1 MGSSVIEKFEAVM
14 MPIAGKI
21 SSNKYLLAMRDSF
34 SMLLPFIIVGSFFG
48 IMEWVVLD
56 PWGTILGENGM
67 NLGAAITG
75 LTGDAYKAS
84 GFVGTLQMLQGLCNN
99 VVTVGFGVFSFLL
112 VMAFSYRLGGIW
124 GGDKFSTALTAVG
137 AFIIMTP
144 QQVVT
149 KAGEKLGGFDI
160 NYFGNKGVLTA
171 IIIATLASWLF
182 VKLSNNEK
190 MKIKMPETVPPA
202 VAKSFEVLIPVF
214 FTLGF
219 FTVFSTVLANC
230 QFMGAACLNDFI
242 YSLIQA
248 PLMGFSQGLGFSI
261 LYQGIVWFFWWFGIH
276 GHNVTAAI
284 QNMVYMP
291 AQLANQAGDASYI
304 FSNGFFE
311 AGLMHVMGLVIA
323 ILLFSKKDSWRS
335 VAKLGA
341 PAMFFNIQEPIAFG
355 LPIVL
360 NPLLLVPYVLVPI
373 VNTIIG
379 YVAIGVLG
387 IVPIFKYVVPWTM
400 PLFFGGTIGTGS
412 IMGGLLQVVWLIVDV
427 IIYAPFVIVGNKM
440 KDENDEEEE
449 ASA

>member
-261 LYQGIVWFFWWFGIH
+261 LYQGIVWFLWWFGIH

-379 YVAIGVLG
+379 YIAIGVLG

>member
-341 PAMFFNIQEPIAFG
+341 PAIFFNIQEPIAFG

-379 YVAIGVLG
+379 YIAIGVLG

>member
-1 MGSSVIEKFEAVM
+1 MGSVIEKFEAVM
-14 MPIAGKI
+14 MPVAGKI

-56 PWGTILGENGM
+56 PWGTVLGENGM
-67 NLGAAITG
+67 NLGASITG

-84 GFVGTLQMLQGLCNN
+84 GFVTTLQMLQGLCNN

-144 QQVVT
+144 QQIVT
-149 KAGEKLGGFDI
+149 EAGEKLGGFDMG
-160 NYFGNKGVLTA
+160 YFGNKGVLTA
-171 IIIATLASWLF
+171 IIIATLAAWIF
-182 VKLSNNEK
+182 VKLSTNEK

-202 VAKSFEVLIPVF
+202 VSKSFEVLIPVF
-214 FTLGF
+214 CTLGF
-219 FTVFSTVLANC
+219 FTVFSTVLAQC
-230 QFMGAACLNDFI
+230 QFLGTTCLNDLI

-261 LYQGIVWFFWWFGIH
+261 LYQSIVWFFWWFGIH

-311 AGLMHVMGLVIA
+311 AGLMHIMGLVIA
-323 ILLFSKKDSWRS
+323 ILIFSKKDSWRA

-379 YVAIGVLG
+379 YAAITIGL
-387 IVPIFKYVVPWTM
+387 VPVFKYVVPWTM

-412 IMGGLLQVVWLIVDV
+412 VMGGLLQVVWLIVDV
-427 IIYAPFVIVGNKM
+427 VIYAPFVIAGNKV
-440 KDENDEEEE
+440 KDEYDEEEE

>member
-1 MGSSVIEKFEAVM
+1 M
-14 MPIAGKI
+14 MPIAGKV

-56 PWGTILGENGM
+56 PWGTVLGPDGM
-67 NLGAAITG
+67 NLGAGITG

-84 GFVGTLQMLQGLCNN
+84 GFVATLQILQGLCNN

-112 VMAFSYRLGGIW
+112 VVAFAYRLGGIW
-124 GGDKFSTALTAVG
+124 GGDKFSTALTATG

-144 QQVVT
+144 QQIVT
-149 KAGEKLGGFDI
+149 KAGEKLGGFDM

-171 IIIATLASWLF
+171 IIVATIASWLF

-202 VAKSFEVLIPVF
+202 VAKSFEVLVPVF

-219 FTVFSTVLANC
+219 FTVFSTILANC
-230 QFMGAACLNDFI
+230 QFMGSACLNDLI

-261 LYQGIVWFFWWFGIH
+261 LYQAIVWFFWWFGIH

-311 AGLMHVMGLVIA
+311 AGLMHIMGLVIA
-323 ILLFSKKDSWRS
+323 ILIFSKKDSWRA

-360 NPLLLVPYVLVPI
+360 NPLLLVPYVLVPL
-373 VNTIIG
+373 VNTVIG
-379 YVAIGVLG
+379 YVAISIGL
-387 IVPIFKYVVPWTM
+387 VPIFKYVVPWTM

-412 IMGGLLQVVWLIVDV
+412 IMGGLLQVVWLLVD
-427 IIYAPFVIVGNKM
+427 IAIYAPFVIAGNKV
-440 KDENDEEEE
+440 KDEYDEED
-449 ASA
+449 A

>member
-1 MGSSVIEKFEAVM
+1 M
-14 MPIAGKI
+14 MPIAGKV

-56 PWGTILGENGM
+56 PWGTVLGPDGM
-67 NLGAAITG
+67 NLGASITG

-84 GFVGTLQMLQGLCNN
+84 GFVATLQILQGLCNN

-112 VMAFSYRLGGIW
+112 VVAFAYRLGGIW
-124 GGDKFSTALTAVG
+124 GGDKFSTALTATG

-144 QQVVT
+144 QQIVT
-149 KAGEKLGGFDI
+149 KAGEKLGGFDM

-171 IIIATLASWLF
+171 IIVATIASWLF

-202 VAKSFEVLIPVF
+202 VAKSFEVLVPVF

-219 FTVFSTVLANC
+219 FTVFSTILANC
-230 QFMGAACLNDFI
+230 QFMGSACSNDLI

-261 LYQGIVWFFWWFGIH
+261 LYQAIVWFFWWFGIH

-311 AGLMHVMGLVIA
+311 AGLMHIMGLVIA
-323 ILLFSKKDSWRS
+323 ILLFSKKDSWRA

-360 NPLLLVPYVLVPI
+360 NPLLLVPYVLVPL
-373 VNTIIG
+373 VNTVIG
-379 YVAIGVLG
+379 YVAISIGL
-387 IVPIFKYVVPWTM
+387 VPIFKYVVPWTM

-412 IMGGLLQVVWLIVDV
+412 IMGGLLQVVWLLVD
-427 IIYAPFVIVGNKM
+427 IAIYAPFVIAGNKV
-440 KDENDEEEE
+440 KDEYDEEE
-449 ASA
+449 A

>member
-1 MGSSVIEKFEAVM
+1 M
-14 MPIAGKI
+14 MPVAGKI

-56 PWGTILGENGM
+56 PWGTVLGENGM
-67 NLGAAITG
+67 NLGQSITG

-84 GFVGTLQMLQGLCNN
+84 GFVATLQMLQGLCNN

-124 GGDKFSTALTAVG
+124 GGDQFATALTAVG

-149 KAGEKLGGFDI
+149 EAGEKLGGFDM

-171 IIIATLASWLF
+171 IIIATLASWIF
-182 VKLSNNEK
+182 VKLSTNEK

-202 VAKSFEVLIPVF
+202 VSKSFEVLIPVLC
-214 FTLGF
+214 TLGF
-219 FTVFSTVLANC
+219 FTVFSTILAQC
-230 QFMGAACLNDFI
+230 QFLGTTCLNDLI
-242 YSLIQA
+242 YRLIQA

-261 LYQGIVWFFWWFGIH
+261 LYQCIVWFFWWFGIH

-311 AGLMHVMGLVIA
+311 AGLMHIMGLVIA
-323 ILLFSKKDSWRS
+323 ILLFSKKDSWRA

-379 YVAIGVLG
+379 YAAITIGL
-387 IVPIFKYVVPWTM
+387 VPVFKYVVPWTM

-412 IMGGLLQVVWLIVDV
+412 VMGGLLQVVWLIVDV
-427 IIYAPFVIVGNKM
+427 FIYAPFVIAGNKV
-440 KDENDEEEE
+440 KDEYDEEEE
-449 ASA
+449 VSA

>member
-1 MGSSVIEKFEAVM
+1 M
-14 MPIAGKI
+14 MPIAGKV

-56 PWGTILGENGM
+56 PWGTVLGPDGM
-67 NLGAAITG
+67 NLGAGITG

-84 GFVGTLQMLQGLCNN
+84 GFVATLQILQGLCNN

-112 VMAFSYRLGGIW
+112 VVAFAYRLGGIW
-124 GGDKFSTALTAVG
+124 GGDKFSTALTATG

-144 QQVVT
+144 QQIVT
-149 KAGEKLGGFDI
+149 KAGEKLGGFDM

-171 IIIATLASWLF
+171 IIVATIASWLF

-202 VAKSFEVLIPVF
+202 VAKSFEVLVPVF

-219 FTVFSTVLANC
+219 FTVFSTILANC
-230 QFMGAACLNDFI
+230 QFMGSACLNDLI

-261 LYQGIVWFFWWFGIH
+261 LYQAIVWFFWWFGIH

-311 AGLMHVMGLVIA
+311 AGLMHIMGLVIA
-323 ILLFSKKDSWRS
+323 ILIFSKKDSWRA

-360 NPLLLVPYVLVPI
+360 NPLLLVPYVLVPL
-373 VNTIIG
+373 VNTVIG
-379 YVAIGVLG
+379 YVAISIGL
-387 IVPIFKYVVPWTM
+387 VPIFKYVVPWTM

-412 IMGGLLQVVWLIVDV
+412 IMGGLLQVVWLLVD
-427 IIYAPFVIVGNKM
+427 IAIYAPFVIAGNKV
-440 KDENDEEEE
+440 KDEYDEEE
-449 ASA
+449 A

>member
-1 MGSSVIEKFEAVM
+1 M
-14 MPIAGKI
+14 MPIAGKV

-56 PWGTILGENGM
+56 PWGTVLGENGM
-67 NLGAAITG
+67 NLGASITG
-75 LTGDAYKAS
+75 LTGDADKAS
-84 GFVGTLQMLQGLCNN
+84 GFVATLQILQGLCNN

-112 VMAFSYRLGGIW
+112 VVAFAYRLGGIW
-124 GGDKFSTALTAVG
+124 GGDKFSTALTATG

-144 QQVVT
+144 QQIVT
-149 KAGEKLGGFDI
+149 KAGEKLGGFDM

-171 IIIATLASWLF
+171 IIVATIASWLF

-202 VAKSFEVLIPVF
+202 VAKSFEVLVPVF

-219 FTVFSTVLANC
+219 FTVCSTILANC
-230 QFMGAACLNDFI
+230 QFMGSACLNDLI

-261 LYQGIVWFFWWFGIH
+261 LYQAIVWFFWWFGIH

-311 AGLMHVMGLVIA
+311 AGLMHIMGLVIA
-323 ILLFSKKDSWRS
+323 ILIFSKKDSWRA

-360 NPLLLVPYVLVPI
+360 NPLLLVPYVLVPL
-373 VNTIIG
+373 VNTVIG
-379 YVAIGVLG
+379 YVAISIGL
-387 IVPIFKYVVPWTM
+387 VPIFKYVVPWTM

-412 IMGGLLQVVWLIVDV
+412 IMGGLLQVVWLLVD
-427 IIYAPFVIVGNKM
+427 IAIYAPFVIAGNKV
-440 KDENDEEEE
+440 KDEYDEEE
-449 ASA
+449 A

>member
-1 MGSSVIEKFEAVM
+1 MNSSVIEKFEAVM
-14 MPIAGKI
+14 MPIAGKV

-56 PWGTILGENGM
+56 PWGTVLGPDGM
-67 NLGAAITG
+67 NLGAGITG

-84 GFVGTLQMLQGLCNN
+84 GFVATLQILQGLCNN

-112 VMAFSYRLGGIW
+112 VVAFAYRLGGIW
-124 GGDKFSTALTAVG
+124 GGDKFSTALTATG

-144 QQVVT
+144 QQIVT
-149 KAGEKLGGFDI
+149 KAGDKLGGFDM

-171 IIIATLASWLF
+171 IIVATIASWLF

-202 VAKSFEVLIPVF
+202 VAKSFEVLVPVF

-219 FTVFSTVLANC
+219 FTVCSTILANC
-230 QFMGAACLNDFI
+230 QFMGSACLNDLI

-261 LYQGIVWFFWWFGIH
+261 LYQAIVWFFWWFGIH

-311 AGLMHVMGLVIA
+311 AGLMHIMGLVIA
-323 ILLFSKKDSWRS
+323 ILIFSKKDSWRA

-360 NPLLLVPYVLVPI
+360 NPLLLVPYVLVPL
-373 VNTIIG
+373 VNTVIG
-379 YVAIGVLG
+379 YVAISIGL
-387 IVPIFKYVVPWTM
+387 VPIFKYVVPWTM

-412 IMGGLLQVVWLIVDV
+412 VMGGLLQVVWLLVD
-427 IIYAPFVIVGNKM
+427 IAIYAPFVIAGNKV
-440 KDENDEEEE
+440 KDEYDEEE
-449 ASA
+449 A

>member
-56 PWGTILGENGM
+56 PWGTVLGENGM

-124 GGDKFSTALTAVG
+124 GGDKFSTAITAVG

-149 KAGEKLGGFDI
+149 KAGEKLGGFDM

-219 FTVFSTVLANC
+219 FTVFSTILANC
-230 QFMGAACLNDFI
+230 QFMGAACLNDLI

-311 AGLMHVMGLVIA
+311 AGLMHIMGLVIA
-323 ILLFSKKDSWRS
+323 ILVFSKKDSWRS

-379 YVAIGVLG
+379 YIAIGVLG

-412 IMGGLLQVVWLIVDV
+412 IMGGLLQVVWLAVDV

>member
-56 PWGTILGENGM
+56 PWGTVLGENGM

-149 KAGEKLGGFDI
+149 KAGEKLGGFDM

-214 FTLGF
+214 CTLGF
-219 FTVFSTVLANC
+219 FTVFSTILANC
-230 QFMGAACLNDFI
+230 QFMGAACLNDLI

-311 AGLMHVMGLVIA
+311 AGLMHIMGLVIA
-323 ILLFSKKDSWRS
+323 ILIFSKKDSWRS

-341 PAMFFNIQEPIAFG
+341 PAMLFNIQEPIAFG

-360 NPLLLVPYVLVPI
+360 NPLLLIPYVLVPI

-379 YVAIGVLG
+379 YIAIGVLG

-412 IMGGLLQVVWLIVDV
+412 IMGGLLQLVWLAVDV
-427 IIYAPFVIVGNKM
+427 VIYAPFIIVGNKM
-440 KDENDEEEE
+440 KDDVDEE
-449 ASA
+449 

>member
-56 PWGTILGENGM
+56 PWGTILGENVM

-379 YVAIGVLG
+379 YIAIGVLG

>member
-341 PAMFFNIQEPIAFG
+341 PAMLFNIQEPIAFG

-379 YVAIGVLG
+379 YIAIGVLG

-427 IIYAPFVIVGNKM
+427 MIYAPFVIVGNKM

>member
-190 MKIKMPETVPPA
+190 MKINMPETVPPA

-341 PAMFFNIQEPIAFG
+341 PAMLFNIHEPIAFG

-379 YVAIGVLG
+379 YIAIGVLG

-427 IIYAPFVIVGNKM
+427 MIYAPFVIVGNKM

>member
-1 MGSSVIEKFEAVM
+1 M
-14 MPIAGKI
+14 MPIAGKV

-56 PWGTILGENGM
+56 PWGTVLDTDGM
-67 NLGAAITG
+67 NLGASITG

-84 GFVGTLQMLQGLCNN
+84 GFVATLQILQGLCNN

-112 VMAFSYRLGGIW
+112 VVAFAYRLGGIW
-124 GGDKFSTALTAVG
+124 GGDKFSTALTTTG

-144 QQVVT
+144 QQIVT
-149 KAGEKLGGFDI
+149 KAGEKLGGFDM

-171 IIIATLASWLF
+171 IIVATVASWLF

-202 VAKSFEVLIPVF
+202 VAKSFEVLVPVF

-219 FTVFSTVLANC
+219 FTVCSTILANC
-230 QFMGAACLNDFI
+230 QFMGSACLNDLI

-261 LYQGIVWFFWWFGIH
+261 LYQAIVWFFWWFGIH

-311 AGLMHVMGLVIA
+311 AGLMHIMGLVIA
-323 ILLFSKKDSWRS
+323 ILIFSKKDSWRA

-360 NPLLLVPYVLVPI
+360 NPLLLVPYVLVPL
-373 VNTIIG
+373 VNTVIG
-379 YVAIGVLG
+379 YVAISIGL
-387 IVPIFKYVVPWTM
+387 VPIFKYVVPWTM

-412 IMGGLLQVVWLIVDV
+412 IMGGLLQVVWLLVD
-427 IIYAPFVIVGNKM
+427 IAIYAPFVIAGNKV
-440 KDENDEEEE
+440 KDEYDEEE
-449 ASA
+449 A